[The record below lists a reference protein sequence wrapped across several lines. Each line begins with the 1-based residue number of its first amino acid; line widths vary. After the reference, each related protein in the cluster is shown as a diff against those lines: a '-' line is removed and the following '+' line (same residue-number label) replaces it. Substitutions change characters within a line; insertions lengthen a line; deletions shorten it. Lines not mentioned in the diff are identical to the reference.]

1 MRQTQENL
9 KSLQSRFHSACV
21 VCGRK
26 NPQGMKLPFRTCKDG
41 SVKARFFCDRLL
53 QGYPGLMHG
62 GVTAAILDGAMMNCL
77 FAHGKI
83 AVTGA
88 LTVRFVSPL
97 AVKQAATVRA
107 RIKKSI
113 SAWHILESELLQGKR
128 VVAKGTAKF
137 MECSEHFLKQHK
149 IAGEDKK

>member
-1 MRQTQENL
+1 MRQTQEKL
-9 KSLQSRFHSACV
+9 KSLQGQFHSTCV

-26 NPQGMKLPFRTCKDG
+26 NPQGMKLPFRICKDG
-41 SVKARFFCDRLL
+41 SIKARFFCNQLL

-62 GVTAAILDGAMMNCL
+62 GVTTAILDGAMMNCL

-88 LTVRFVSPL
+88 LTVRFLSPL

-113 SAWHILESELLQGKR
+113 SVWHILESELLQGKR

-137 MECSEHFLKQHK
+137 MECTEHFLKQHK
-149 IAGEDKK
+149 IAGKDKK

>member
-1 MRQTQENL
+1 MR
-9 KSLQSRFHSACV
+9 
-21 VCGRK
+21 
-26 NPQGMKLPFRTCKDG
+26 LPFRICKDG
-41 SVKARFFCDRLL
+41 AVKARFFCHQLL

-77 FAHGKI
+77 FAHGRI

-88 LTVRFVSPL
+88 LTVRFMSPL
-97 AVKQAATVRA
+97 VVKQAATVRA

-113 SAWHILESELLQGKR
+113 SSWHILESELLQGKR

-149 IAGEDKK
+149 MAGVDKK

>member
-1 MRQTQENL
+1 
-9 KSLQSRFHSACV
+9 
-21 VCGRK
+21 
-26 NPQGMKLPFRTCKDG
+26 
-41 SVKARFFCDRLL
+41 
-53 QGYPGLMHG
+53 MHG

-77 FAHGKI
+77 FAHGRI

-88 LTVRFVSPL
+88 LTVRFLSPL

-128 VVAKGTAKF
+128 VIAKGTAKF
-137 MECSEHFLKQHK
+137 MECTEHFLKQHK
-149 IAGEDKK
+149 MAGKDKK

>member
-41 SVKARFFCDRLL
+41 SVKARFFCDKLL

-77 FAHGKI
+77 FAHGRI

-88 LTVRFVSPL
+88 LTVRFLSPL
-97 AVKQAATVRA
+97 TVKQAATVRA

>member
-1 MRQTQENL
+1 MKQAQEKL
-9 KSLQSRFHSACV
+9 RAFQKRFHSACV
-21 VCGRK
+21 VCGRA
-26 NPQGMKLPFRTCKDG
+26 NPQGMQLPFRTCKDG
-41 SVKARFFCDRLL
+41 SVKARFFCDEYL

-62 GVTAAILDGAMMNCL
+62 GVIAAILDGAMMNCL

-83 AVTGA
+83 AVTGS
-88 LTVRFVSPL
+88 LTIRFLSPL

-137 MECSEHFLKQHK
+137 MECSEHFLKQDK
-149 IAGEDKK
+149 MAGK

>member
-1 MRQTQENL
+1 MQ
-9 KSLQSRFHSACV
+9 
-21 VCGRK
+21 
-26 NPQGMKLPFRTCKDG
+26 LPFQTCKDG
-41 SVKARFFCDRLL
+41 SVKARFFCDQLL
-53 QGYPGLMHG
+53 QGYPGWVHG
-62 GVTAAILDGAMMNCL
+62 GMTAAILDGAMMNCL

-88 LTVRFVSPL
+88 LTARFLSPL
-97 AVKQAATVRA
+97 SVNQVATVRA

-113 SAWHILESELLQGKR
+113 SAWHILESELLQGKK

-137 MECSEHFLKQHK
+137 MECTEYFLKQHK